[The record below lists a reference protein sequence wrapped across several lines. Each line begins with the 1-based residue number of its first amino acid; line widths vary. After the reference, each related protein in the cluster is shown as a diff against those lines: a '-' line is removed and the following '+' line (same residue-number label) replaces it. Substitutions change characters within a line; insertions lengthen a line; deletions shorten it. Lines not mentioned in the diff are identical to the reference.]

1 MDDIQKFLNS
11 LSPYIRRAWDAR
23 MPVDWEIPLRF
34 IYDYEICF
42 IKAGTVNV
50 WAEDTLYEGRAGD
63 VFFFVPGQLH
73 SIRSVGSERVWQP
86 HIHFDFFFDEYS
98 EGLEVPIKMPHPNEH
113 MRRNVFNDYPSLKIP
128 TKTTFSNPYEADELI
143 SRIIAECAGLDP
155 LKAIRCKSLLFDLLY
170 LLLSRRFAPSG
181 GAGEK
186 DKMMELVNKANRFI
200 QQNCDK
206 PLSMREVSDY
216 VGYSPNYF
224 AQAYKKI
231 VGLSPVDYHA
241 QLRIE
246 KAKNY
251 ILMTNLSM
259 SDIAEE
265 LGFDSLYSFSRY
277 FKRAEGVSPL
287 EFRTA
292 TNNKYK

>member
-143 SRIIAECAGLDP
+143 ARIIAECAGLDP

-186 DKMMELVNKANRFI
+186 RAPRAGAW
-200 QQNCDK
+200 
-206 PLSMREVSDY
+206 R
-216 VGYSPNYF
+216 
-224 AQAYKKI
+224 A
-231 VGLSPVDYHA
+231 
-241 QLRIE
+241 
-246 KAKNY
+246 
-251 ILMTNLSM
+251 
-259 SDIAEE
+259 
-265 LGFDSLYSFSRY
+265 SR
-277 FKRAEGVSPL
+277 VSPPEREGL
-287 EFRTA
+287 RRSGRRNGRRDRRESRSWGKTWGPHL
-292 TNNKYK
+292 